1 MTTQAGQREDA
12 TDAVPATGRG
22 RAEVRA
28 PAPGGAPHPAA
39 GARVLV
45 VDDDPDMLALL
56 GRWFA
61 AAGLECATAASGAEA
76 LTQLAIERPDLVIT
90 DLVMDEMDG
99 LRLLKEIH
107 VLDPVMPVIMLSGEA
122 GVSDAMK
129 AAHLGVSAFLT
140 KPPDREA
147 LLDEVGRVLAR
158 EGPGAAPPGEFGAG
172 IVYRSAV
179 MAALM
184 EKARLV
190 AASDCSVLITGS
202 TGTGKEL
209 LARAIHDASPRREQ
223 AFVSVNCSAI
233 PDQLLESELFGH
245 EKGAFTGAVSRHE
258 GLFQAADG
266 GTLFLDEIGDMP
278 MQLQAKLLRVLQDFQ
293 VRPVGATRSLPVNVR
308 IVSATHHDLD
318 TAVAERRF
326 REDLFYRLSVVPL
339 HLPNLDERREDIGP
353 IVDVL
358 VARLAARGA
367 PPGKR
372 FSPAARSLLQGVS
385 WPGNIR
391 QLANVVEQCMV
402 LSTSELIP
410 VELVRSA
417 LREGPVEVPSLDDA
431 KRSFERGY
439 LIDVLRACGGNV
451 SRAARIAG
459 RNRTEFYKLLA
470 RHHLDAAEFRTG
482 DGAAGED
489 DHDDG

>member
-1 MTTQAGQREDA
+1 MSQPEEPEVSPAGSRL
-12 TDAVPATGRG
+12 
-22 RAEVRA
+22 
-28 PAPGGAPHPAA
+28 
-39 GARVLV
+39 LV

-56 GRWFA
+56 ARWLG
-61 AAGLECATAASGAEA
+61 AAGLECATAGSGNEA
-76 LTQLAIERPDLVIT
+76 LTQLDLQRPDLVIT

-107 VLDPVMPVIMLSGEA
+107 LHDPVMPVIMLSGQA
-122 GVSDAMK
+122 GVDDAMR

-147 LLDEVGRVLAR
+147 LLGEVSRVLAHR
-158 EGPGAAPPGEFGAG
+158 GIPRDKAARFGDG
-172 IVYRSAV
+172 IIYRSAT
-179 MAALM
+179 MESLM

-190 AASDCSVLITGS
+190 AASESSVLVTGS

-209 LARAIHDASPRREQ
+209 LARAIHDASARHDKP
-223 AFVSVNCSAI
+223 FVSVNCSAI

-278 MQLQAKLLRVLQDFQ
+278 LQLQAKLLRVLQDFQ
-293 VRPVGATRSLPVNVR
+293 VRPVGATRSTPVNVR
-308 IVSATHHDLD
+308 IVSATHQDLD
-318 TAVAERRF
+318 AAATEGRF
-326 REDLFYRLSVVPL
+326 REDLYYRLSVVPL

-353 IVDVL
+353 IVEDL
-358 VARLAARGA
+358 MARLCERNDW
-367 PPGKR
+367 PRKR
-372 FSPAARSLLQGVS
+372 FSPDAMRFLQTAS

-410 VELVRSA
+410 LDLARNA
-417 LREGPVEVPSLDDA
+417 LRAEAAEVPSLDDA
-431 KRSFERGY
+431 KRAFERRY
-439 LIDVLRACGGNV
+439 LIDVLRISNGNV
-451 SRAARIAG
+451 SNAARLAG
-459 RNRTEFYKLLA
+459 RNRTEFYKLLS
-470 RHHLDAAEFRTG
+470 RHHLDAATFR
-482 DGAAGED
+482 AD
-489 DHDDG
+489 DLSPPDDT